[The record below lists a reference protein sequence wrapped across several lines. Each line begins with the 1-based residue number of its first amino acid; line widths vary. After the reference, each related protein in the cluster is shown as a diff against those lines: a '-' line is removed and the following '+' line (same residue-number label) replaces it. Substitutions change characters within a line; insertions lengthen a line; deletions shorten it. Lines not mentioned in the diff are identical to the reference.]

1 MSVLREDW
9 QVLLGLF
16 PAGWEELGRS
26 AGAVARLR
34 GFRSL
39 NDLFRTLLLHVG
51 CGWSLR
57 ETAVQAKLA
66 GIADV
71 SDVTLLNRLRQAEDW
86 LRQLCQQLWKDNGVN
101 LDPTLKGYSVRVV
114 DATVVKEPGK
124 TGGQWR
130 IHYSMRLPS
139 LECDH
144 FELTPVQGVNTGE
157 RFGRFAFHAGELV
170 LADAGY
176 CNPPGIAAMVG
187 QGADVCV
194 RLNRSTLPLIDEKG
208 RSFPLLKKIKT
219 LRRAG
224 ATSEWKVWVQVQS
237 GTQQIAGRLCGI
249 RKSEEAVQRAQR
261 KLARKEQLGK
271 GKVTPEKQ
279 EYACYV
285 LVFTTLPRSHA
296 TPRQV
301 LECYRL
307 RWQIELTFKRLKSV
321 VQLGHVPKQDDQSSR
336 AWLYGKLF
344 VALLSQ
350 KLARVGTAISPWGY
364 YLSGQASDPESM
376 A

>member
-1 MSVLREDW
+1 MSALREDW

-16 PAGWEELGRS
+16 PTGWEELGRS
-26 AGAVARLR
+26 TGAVARLR
-34 GFRSL
+34 GFNSL
-39 NDLFRTLLLHVG
+39 NDLFRTLLMHVG

-71 SDVTLLNRLRQAEDW
+71 SDVTLLNRLRQAEGW
-86 LRQLCQQLWKDNGVN
+86 LRELCQQLWKDNGVN
-101 LDPTLKGYSVRVV
+101 LEPALKGQPVRLV

-130 IHYSMRLPS
+130 IHYSIRLPS

-144 FELTPVQGVNTGE
+144 FDLTPVEGENTGE
-157 RFGRFAFHAGELV
+157 KFGRFAFQAGELV

-176 CNPPGIAAMVG
+176 CNPPGIAAVLA

-194 RLNRSTLPLIDEKG
+194 RLNRSSLPLVDDKD
-208 RSFPLLKKIKT
+208 RPFPLLKKIKA
-219 LRRAG
+219 LKRAG
-224 ATSEWKVWVQVQS
+224 KSAEWWVWARLENQL
-237 GTQQIAGRLCGI
+237 IPGRLCGI
-249 RKSEEAVQRAQR
+249 RKSEDAVREAQR
-261 KLARKEQLGK
+261 KLTLKQQKGK
-271 GKVTPEKQ
+271 GQVTPERR

-285 LVFTTLPRSHA
+285 LVFTTLPKSRA
-296 TPRQV
+296 TTRQV

-321 VQLGHVPKQDDQSSR
+321 VQLGHVPKQDDQSTR

-350 KLARVGTAISPWGY
+350 KLARVGSTISPWGY
-364 YLSGQASDPESM
+364 YLDEPAADTQPVA
-376 A
+376 

>member
-1 MSVLREDW
+1 MSAMREDW
-9 QVLLGLF
+9 QVLCDLF
-16 PAGWEELGRS
+16 PPGWEELGRS
-26 AGAVARLR
+26 TGAVTRLR
-34 GFRSL
+34 GFDSL

-57 ETAVQAKLA
+57 ETAVHAKLA

-86 LRQLCQQLWKDNGVN
+86 LRQLCQQLWKDNGVS
-101 LDPTLKGYSVRVV
+101 LEPALKGQPVRLL

-130 IHYSMRLPS
+130 IHYSIRLPS
-139 LECDH
+139 LECDQ
-144 FELTPVQGVNTGE
+144 FDLTPVKGANTGE

-176 CNPPGIAAMVG
+176 SNPPGIAAVVQ

-194 RLNRSTLPLIDEKG
+194 RLNPTSLPLLDEKG
-208 RSFPLLKKIKT
+208 RLFPLLKKIRT
-219 LRRAG
+219 LRKAG
-224 ATSEWKVWVQVQS
+224 ETAEWRVWVRS
-237 GTQQIAGRLCGI
+237 KDGQIAGRICGI
-249 RKSEEAVQRAQR
+249 RKSEDAIRQAQR
-261 KLARKEQLGK
+261 RLTIKQQNGQ

-285 LVFTTLPRSHA
+285 LVFTTLARSRA
-296 TPRQV
+296 TARQV

-307 RWQIELTFKRLKSV
+307 RWQIELTFKRLKSI
-321 VQLGHVPKQDDQSSR
+321 VQLGHVPKQDDESSR

-350 KLARVGTAISPWGY
+350 KLSRVGSTISPWGY
-364 YLSGQASDPESM
+364 FIRQAHDTESM

>member
-1 MSVLREDW
+1 MSALREDW
-9 QVLLGLF
+9 QVLEALF
-16 PAGWEELGRS
+16 PAEWAELGRS
-26 AGAVARLR
+26 TGAVARLR
-34 GFRSL
+34 GFKTL

-57 ETAVQAKLA
+57 ETAVHAKLA

-86 LRQLCQQLWKDNGVN
+86 LRQLCQRIWKDNGVD
-101 LDPTLKGYSVRVV
+101 LEPALKGRPVRLV
-114 DATVVKEPGK
+114 DATVVREPGK
-124 TGGQWR
+124 TGSQWR

-144 FELTPVQGVNTGE
+144 FDLTPVEGDNTGE
-157 RFGRFAFHAGELV
+157 RLGRFTFQSGELV

-176 CNPPGIAAMVG
+176 CHPPGIAAAVR

-194 RLNRSTLPLIDEKG
+194 RLNRSSLPLLDAKD
-208 RSFPLLKKIKT
+208 RPFPLLRKIRT

-224 ATSEWKVWVQVQS
+224 ETAEWWVWVRSADQTI
-237 GTQQIAGRLCGI
+237 GGRLCGI

-261 KLARKEQLGK
+261 KLTRQQQKGK
-271 GKVTPEKQ
+271 GKVTPEKR

-285 LVFTTLPRSHA
+285 LVFTTLPKNQA
-296 TPRQV
+296 TTRQV

-307 RWQIELTFKRLKSV
+307 RWQIELTFKRLKSI
-321 VQLGHVPKQDDQSSR
+321 VQLGQVPKQDDQSSR

-350 KLARVGTAISPWGY
+350 KLARIGSVVSPWGY
-364 YLSGQASDPESM
+364 YLPEQVPGPESV

>member
-1 MSVLREDW
+1 MNLE
-9 QVLLGLF
+9 
-16 PAGWEELGRS
+16 PA
-26 AGAVARLR
+26 
-34 GFRSL
+34 
-39 NDLFRTLLLHVG
+39 
-51 CGWSLR
+51 
-57 ETAVQAKLA
+57 
-66 GIADV
+66 
-71 SDVTLLNRLRQAEDW
+71 
-86 LRQLCQQLWKDNGVN
+86 
-101 LDPTLKGYSVRVV
+101 LKGRPVRLV
-114 DATVVKEPGK
+114 DATVVREPGK

-130 IHYSMRLPS
+130 IHYSIRLPS

-144 FELTPVQGVNTGE
+144 FDLTPVEGENTGE
-157 RFGRFAFHAGELV
+157 KLGRFTFQAGELV

-176 CNPPGIAAMVG
+176 SNPPGIAAAVR

-194 RLNRSTLPLIDEKG
+194 RLNRWSLPLMDEKD
-208 RSFPLLKKIKT
+208 RPFPLLKKIKT

-224 ATSEWKVWVQVQS
+224 ETAEWWVWVRS
-237 GTQQIAGRLCGI
+237 GDQPIAGRLCAV
-249 RKSEEAVQRAQR
+249 RKSEEAVERAER
-261 KLARKEQLGK
+261 KLKLRQQKGK
-271 GKVTPEKQ
+271 GKVTPEKR

-285 LVFTTLPRSHA
+285 LVFTTLPKSQA
-296 TPRQV
+296 TTRQV

-350 KLARVGTAISPWGY
+350 KLARIGSAVSPWGY
-364 YLSGQASDPESM
+364 HLPEQASDPKSV

>member
-1 MSVLREDW
+1 MSALREDW
-9 QVLLGLF
+9 QVLEALF
-16 PAGWEELGRS
+16 PAEWAELGRS
-26 AGAVARLR
+26 TGAVARLR
-34 GFRSL
+34 GFKTL

-57 ETAVQAKLA
+57 ETAVHAKLA

-86 LRQLCQQLWKDNGVN
+86 LRQLCQRIWKDNGVD
-101 LDPTLKGYSVRVV
+101 LEPALKGRPVRLV
-114 DATVVKEPGK
+114 DATVVREPGK
-124 TGGQWR
+124 TGSQWR

-144 FELTPVQGVNTGE
+144 FDLTPVEGDNTGE
-157 RFGRFAFHAGELV
+157 RLGRFTFQAGELV

-176 CNPPGIAAMVG
+176 CHPRGIAAAVR

-194 RLNRSTLPLIDEKG
+194 RLNRSSLPLLDAKD
-208 RSFPLLKKIKT
+208 RPFPLLRKIRT

-224 ATSEWKVWVQVQS
+224 ETAEWWVWVRSADQTI
-237 GTQQIAGRLCGI
+237 GGRLCGI

-261 KLARKEQLGK
+261 KLTRKQQKGK
-271 GKVTPEKQ
+271 GKVTPEKR

-285 LVFTTLPRSHA
+285 LVFTTLPKNQA
-296 TPRQV
+296 TTRQV

-307 RWQIELTFKRLKSV
+307 RWQIELTFKRLKSI
-321 VQLGHVPKQDDQSSR
+321 VQLGQVPKQDDQSSR

-350 KLARVGTAISPWGY
+350 KLARIGSVVSPWGY
-364 YLSGQASDPESM
+364 YLPEQVPGPESV

>member
-1 MSVLREDW
+1 MSALREDW
-9 QVLLGLF
+9 QVLLGLL
-16 PAGWEELGRS
+16 PTDWEELGRS
-26 AGAVARLR
+26 TGAVARLR
-34 GFRSL
+34 GFNSL

-86 LRQLCQQLWKDNGVN
+86 LRQLCQRLWQDHGVN
-101 LDPTLKGYSVRVV
+101 LEPALKGRPVRLV
-114 DATVVKEPGK
+114 DATVVREPGK

-130 IHYSMRLPS
+130 IHYSIRLPS

-144 FELTPVQGVNTGE
+144 FDLTPVEGENPGE
-157 RFGRFAFHAGELV
+157 RLGRFPFQAGELV

-176 CNPPGIAAMVG
+176 SNPPGIAAAVR

-194 RLNRSTLPLIDEKG
+194 RLNRWSLPLLDEKA
-208 RSFPLLKKIKT
+208 RPFPLLRKIKT

-224 ATSEWKVWVQVQS
+224 ETAEWWVWVRV
-237 GTQQIAGRLCGI
+237 GEQQITGRLCAV
-249 RKSEEAVQRAQR
+249 RKSEEAVQRAERRLQR
-261 KLARKEQLGK
+261 RQQKGK
-271 GKVTPEKQ
+271 GKVTPEKR

-285 LVFTTLPRSHA
+285 LVFTTLPKSQA
-296 TPRQV
+296 TTRQV

-321 VQLGHVPKQDDQSSR
+321 VQLGYVPKQDDQSSR
-336 AWLYGKLF
+336 AWLYGKLL

-350 KLARVGTAISPWGY
+350 KLARIGSAVSPWGY
-364 YLSGQASDPESM
+364 YLPEQASDPESL

>member
-1 MSVLREDW
+1 MSTLSEDW
-9 QVLLGLF
+9 RVLLGMF

-26 AGAVARLR
+26 TGAVSRLR
-34 GFRSL
+34 GFNSL

-71 SDVTLLNRLRQAEDW
+71 SDVTLLNRLRGAEDW
-86 LRQLCQQLWKDNGVN
+86 LRQLCRQLWKDNGVS
-101 LDPTLKGYSVRVV
+101 LEPALKGRPIRVV
-114 DATVVKEPGK
+114 DATVVREPGK

-130 IHYSMRLPS
+130 IHYSIRLPS

-144 FELTPVQGVNTGE
+144 FELTPVQGKHNGE
-157 RFGRFAFHAGELV
+157 RLGRFEFQAGELV

-176 CNPPGIAAMVG
+176 SHPPGIAAVAG
-187 QGADVCV
+187 RGADVCV
-194 RLNRSTLPLIDEKG
+194 RLNRWSLPLLDEKG
-208 RSFPLLKKIKT
+208 RPFPLQKKIKSM
-219 LRRAG
+219 RKAG
-224 ATSEWKVWVQVQS
+224 EVAEWRVWARC
-237 GTQQIAGRLCGI
+237 GTQRIAGRLCGI
-249 RKSEEAVQRAQR
+249 RKSEDAIQRAHR
-261 KLARKEQLGK
+261 KLTRRQQRGLGK
-271 GKVTPEKQ
+271 ITPEKL
-279 EYACYV
+279 EYARYV
-285 LVFTTLPRSHA
+285 LVFTTLTAGQA
-296 TPRQV
+296 TARQV

-321 VQLGHVPKQDDQSSR
+321 AQLGHVPKQDDQSSR

-350 KLARVGTAISPWGY
+350 KLARIGSAVSPWGY
-364 YLSGQASDPESM
+364 YLQEEAS
-376 A
+376 ATKLLA

>member
-1 MSVLREDW
+1 MAIAIREDW
-9 QVLLGLF
+9 YVLLGLF
-16 PAGWEELGRS
+16 PADWEELGRRT
-26 AGAVARLR
+26 GAVTRLR
-34 GFRSL
+34 GFDSL
-39 NDLFRTLLLHVG
+39 NNLLRTLLLHVG

-66 GIADV
+66 GVAEV

-101 LDPTLKGYSVRVV
+101 LEAARQGRPVRIV
-114 DATVVKEPGK
+114 DATTVKEPGK

-130 IHYSMRLPS
+130 IHYSLRLPS

-144 FELTPVQGVNTGE
+144 FELTPALGSNAGE
-157 RFGRFAFHAGELV
+157 KLGRFAFHRGEVV

-176 CNPPGIAAMVG
+176 SHLPGVVAVVR

-194 RLNRSTLPLIDEKG
+194 RLNPVSLPLWDE
-208 RSFPLLKKIKT
+208 RARPFPVLKRVRT

-224 ATSEWKVWVQVQS
+224 EMRQWRVWVQAGEQR
-237 GTQQIAGRLCGI
+237 IAGRLCGV
-249 RKSEEAVQRAQR
+249 RKSEEAIERAQR
-261 KLARKEQLGK
+261 RLTRKQQQRK
-271 GKVTPEKQ
+271 SVVTAETR
-279 EYACYV
+279 EYACYI
-285 LVFTTLPRSHA
+285 LVFTTLPIRQC
-296 TPRQV
+296 TTRQV
-301 LECYRL
+301 LEYYRL

-321 VQLGHVPKQDDQSSR
+321 VQLGHIPKQDDQSSR

-350 KLARVGTAISPWGY
+350 KLTRVGSAISPWGY
-364 YLSGQASDPESM
+364 YLPEKVTDSQPV

>member
-1 MSVLREDW
+1 MAAIREDW
-9 QVLLGLF
+9 QVLVGLF

-26 AGAVARLR
+26 TGAVTRLR
-34 GFRSL
+34 GFESL
-39 NDLFRTLLLHVG
+39 SDLFRTLLLHVG
-51 CGWSLR
+51 RGWSLR

-71 SDVTLLNRLRQAEDW
+71 SDVTLLNRLRQSEDW
-86 LRQLCQQLWKDNGVN
+86 LRQLCQQLWKDNGVS
-101 LDPTLKGYSVRVV
+101 LEPALKGQPVRLV
-114 DATVVKEPGK
+114 DATVVKEPGQ

-130 IHYSMRLPS
+130 IHYSIRLPS

-144 FELTPVQGVNTGE
+144 FDLTPVRGKKTGE
-157 RFGRFAFHAGELV
+157 RMGRFPLQAGELV

-176 CNPPGIAAMVG
+176 CNPPGIAAVVS

-194 RLNRSTLPLIDEKG
+194 RLNRTALPLSDEKG
-208 RSFPLLKKIKT
+208 RSFPLRKKVQT
-219 LRRAG
+219 LRKAG
-224 ATSEWKVWVQVQS
+224 EVAEWRVWVQS
-237 GTQQIAGRLCGI
+237 GSQRIAGRLCGI
-249 RKSEEAVQRAQR
+249 RKSEAAVQRAQR
-261 KLARKEQLGK
+261 KLAIKQQNGK
-271 GKVTPEKQ
+271 GKDTPENQ

-285 LVFTTLPRSHA
+285 LVFTTLPKARA
-296 TPRQV
+296 TARQV

-307 RWQIELTFKRLKSV
+307 RWQIELTFKRLKSIV
-321 VQLGHVPKQDDQSSR
+321 RLGHVPKHDDQSSR

-350 KLARVGTAISPWGY
+350 KLARVGSAISPWGY
-364 YLSGQASDPESM
+364 YLQEQASPTKSM

>member
-1 MSVLREDW
+1 M
-9 QVLLGLF
+9 GLF
-16 PAGWEELGRS
+16 PPGWEELGRS

-34 GFRSL
+34 GFNSL
-39 NDLFRTLLLHVG
+39 NNLLRTLLLHVG

-71 SDVTLLNRLRQAEDW
+71 SDVTLLNRLRQAESW
-86 LRQLCQQLWKDNGVN
+86 LRQLCQQLWIDNGVN
-101 LDPTLKGYSVRVV
+101 LEPALKGRPVRLL

-130 IHYSMRLPS
+130 IHYSIRLPS

-144 FELTPVQGVNTGE
+144 FALTPVKGKNTGE
-157 RFGRFAFHAGELV
+157 KFGRFKFRAGELV

-176 CNPPGIAAMVG
+176 CDPPGIATVVA

-194 RLNRSTLPLIDEKG
+194 RLNRASLRLVDEKG
-208 RSFPLLKKIKT
+208 HPLALLRKIGT

-224 ATSEWKVWVQVQS
+224 QAAEWPAWVQS
-237 GTQQIAGRLCGI
+237 GEVEIPGRLCGL
-249 RKSEEAVQRAQR
+249 RKSEDAIQRAHRRLER
-261 KLARKEQLGK
+261 KQQDGK
-271 GKVTPEKQ
+271 AKVTPESR
-279 EYACYV
+279 EFACYV
-285 LVFTTLPRSHA
+285 LVFTTLPKSVA
-296 TPRQV
+296 TARQV
-301 LECYRL
+301 MECYRL
-307 RWQIELTFKRLKSV
+307 RWQIELTFKRLKSI
-321 VQLGHVPKQDDQSSR
+321 VQLGHVPKQDDRSSR

-350 KLARVGTAISPWGY
+350 KLARIGSAVSPWGY
-364 YLSGQASDPESM
+364 CLAEPASHTESV

>member
-1 MSVLREDW
+1 MSALREDW

-26 AGAVARLR
+26 TGAVARLR
-34 GFRSL
+34 GFDSL

-101 LDPTLKGYSVRVV
+101 LEPALKERPVRLV
-114 DATVVKEPGK
+114 DGTVVKEPGK

-130 IHYSMRLPS
+130 IHYSIRLPS

-144 FELTPVQGVNTGE
+144 FDLTPVKGKNTGE
-157 RFGRFAFHAGELV
+157 KLGRFTFRAGELV

-176 CNPPGIAAMVG
+176 SNPPGIAAVVG
-187 QGADVCV
+187 QGADICV
-194 RLNRSTLPLIDEKG
+194 RLNRASLPLLTE
-208 RSFPLLKKIKT
+208 RERPFPLLKKIRT

-224 ATSEWKVWVQVQS
+224 ETAEWPVWVRS
-237 GTQQIAGRLCGI
+237 GEQKIAGRLCAI
-249 RKSEEAVQRAQR
+249 RKSEDAVQRAQR
-261 KLARKEQLGK
+261 KLTRKQQDGK
-271 GKVTPEKQ
+271 GKVTPEKR

-285 LVFTTLPRSHA
+285 LVFTTLPKSRA
-296 TPRQV
+296 TCGRV

-307 RWQIELTFKRLKSV
+307 RWQIELTFKRLKSI

-350 KLARVGTAISPWGY
+350 KLARVGSAVSPWGY
-364 YLSGQASDPESM
+364 YLLEQASDTESM